1 MQDLHH
7 TYAHLSLAVLAVF
20 FAPLAAAGL
29 TEEMLVC
36 RELASA
42 SERLACYDGIVDR
55 SVEPAG
61 TGAAQV
67 EASTVPDPPT
77 TENVERSVE
86 PAGTGAAQVEASTV
100 PEPPTTENVDQETR
114 TGLSQEQ
121 LFGMNAE
128 EVQQQVEKATGAERL
143 DRIEARITELWKIAP
158 EKVAIRLDNGQI
170 WRQKVSSNLR
180 LREGDIVVIKRAS
193 LGSYALTRLG
203 SSVMMRVSR
212 AD

>member
-20 FAPLAAAGL
+20 FAPLVAAGL

-61 TGAAQV
+61 TGV
-67 EASTVPDPPT
+67 
-77 TENVERSVE
+77 
-86 PAGTGAAQVEASTV
+86 AQVEASTV

-143 DRIEARITELWKIAP
+143 DRIEARITELWNIAP
-158 EKVAIRLDNGQI
+158 GKIAIRLDNGQI

-180 LREGDIVVIKRAS
+180 LREGDNVVIKRAS
-193 LGSYALTRLG
+193 LGSYALTRVG

>member
-1 MQDLHH
+1 MQNLRH
-7 TYAHLSLAVLAVF
+7 TYAHLPLAVLAAF

-29 TEEMLVC
+29 TEEMLAC

-55 SVEPAG
+55 SVEPTG
-61 TGAAQV
+61 TEV
-67 EASTVPDPPT
+67 VLLEAS
-77 TENVERSVE
+77 S
-86 PAGTGAAQVEASTV
+86 V
-100 PEPPTTENVDQETR
+100 PEPPTTGNVDRSVEPTGTEVVLLEASSVPEPPTTGNVDQETR

-158 EKVAIRLDNGQI
+158 GKVAMRLENGQI

-193 LGSYALTRLG
+193 LGSYALTRVG

>member
-1 MQDLHH
+1 MQNLRH
-7 TYAHLSLAVLAVF
+7 TYAHLLLAVLAAF

-29 TEEMLVC
+29 TEEMLAC

-55 SVEPAG
+55 SVEPTG
-61 TGAAQV
+61 TEV
-67 EASTVPDPPT
+67 
-77 TENVERSVE
+77 
-86 PAGTGAAQVEASTV
+86 AQVEASTV
-100 PEPPTTENVDQETR
+100 PEPPTTGNVDQETG
-114 TGLSQEQ
+114 TGLSQEE
-121 LFGMNAE
+121 LFGMNPE

-193 LGSYALTRLG
+193 LGSYALTRVG